1 MISRKFGGDEMN
13 EHNEMPGAG
22 ASFQPENS
30 AVNPGAVLPRVI
42 QFLAQKPLPADI
54 VRYLTL
60 SIGWPEMAIAT
71 TLISAD
77 SSGEIARLA
86 SFGPYQPI
94 DETDE
99 PVNLFSD
106 HGVAHALLRAE
117 PRLRSTHEISTPDP
131 SALPL
136 FDARIGIEWM
146 VARMQSQAG
155 LLGALC
161 MTFKESVSVPSRS
174 VRLLNQLADLCGM
187 YLSVSQQLFG
197 SSPSVSKRSENADQP
212 AVDLIAWGREKG
224 LTTRQLQVFRLQAS
238 GMTYAQIARALD
250 YSQSTVR
257 SDLIGFYRQTG
268 TVNRHGARDLAR
280 ELGIATGTNN

>member
-1 MISRKFGGDEMN
+1 MN
-13 EHNEMPGAG
+13 EHNGTSDAG
-22 ASFQPENS
+22 ASALPEGSAENS
-30 AVNPGAVLPRVI
+30 TGVLPRAI
-42 QFLAQKPLPADI
+42 QFFAQKPLPADI

-60 SIGWPEMAIAT
+60 SIGWPETAIAT

-77 SSGEIARLA
+77 GSGAINRLA

-94 DETDE
+94 DDTDE
-99 PVNLFSD
+99 PVSLFSD
-106 HGVAHALLRAE
+106 HAVARALLRAE
-117 PRLRSTHEISTPDP
+117 PRLYSTHEISTPDP

-146 VARMQSQAG
+146 VARMQSHAG

-161 MTFKESVSVPSRS
+161 MTFRESVAVTSRS
-174 VRLLNQLADLCGM
+174 TRLLNQLADLCGM

-197 SSPSVSKRSENADQP
+197 SSSSVPGQSENTDQA
-212 AVDLIAWGREKG
+212 AVDLSAWGREKG
-224 LTTRQLQVFRLQAS
+224 LSTRQLQVFRMQAS

-257 SDLIGFYRQTG
+257 SDLIDFYRQTG

-280 ELGIATGTNN
+280 ELGITTGTNN

>member
-1 MISRKFGGDEMN
+1 
-13 EHNEMPGAG
+13 
-22 ASFQPENS
+22 
-30 AVNPGAVLPRVI
+30 
-42 QFLAQKPLPADI
+42 
-54 VRYLTL
+54 
-60 SIGWPEMAIAT
+60 
-71 TLISAD
+71 
-77 SSGEIARLA
+77 
-86 SFGPYQPI
+86 
-94 DETDE
+94 
-99 PVNLFSD
+99 
-106 HGVAHALLRAE
+106 
-117 PRLRSTHEISTPDP
+117 
-131 SALPL
+131 
-136 FDARIGIEWM
+136 
-146 VARMQSQAG
+146 
-155 LLGALC
+155 
-161 MTFKESVSVPSRS
+161 VPSRS